1 MAHLSAYFSLE
12 DAAGKHDAALLKREL
27 DTLPGVT
34 SVSVSDSGCLAV
46 DYDTS
51 GVRQEQ
57 ILQKVQELG
66 FQLWDGA
73 GEA

>member
-12 DAAGKHDAALLKREL
+12 APTGPHEIKLLKREL

-34 SVSVSDSGCLAV
+34 SVSVSDGGCLAV

-57 ILQKVQELG
+57 IRQKVQELG
-66 FQLWDGA
+66 FLLR
-73 GEA
+73 EES

>member
-12 DAAGKHDAALLKREL
+12 DPAGKHDAALLKREL

-34 SVSVSDSGCLAV
+34 SVSVSGNGCLAV

-57 ILQKVQELG
+57 ILQKIQELG
-66 FQLWDGA
+66 FQLRDG
-73 GEA
+73 G